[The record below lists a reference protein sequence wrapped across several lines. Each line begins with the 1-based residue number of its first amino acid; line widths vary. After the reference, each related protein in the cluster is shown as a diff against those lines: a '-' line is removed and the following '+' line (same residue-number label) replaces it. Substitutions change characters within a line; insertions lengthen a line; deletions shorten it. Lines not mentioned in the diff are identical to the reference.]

1 MSHSPSIALL
11 LASALWLFAPLA
23 QAASTEPPTGTESVR
38 AEVLLKTSSS
48 WDGKAYA
55 AYPEGKPELT
65 LLKITIPPHTN
76 LPWHTHPMPN
86 AAYVLSGS
94 LTVEKKADGLQKP
107 LRAGDTLPEMV
118 GETHRGFTGDE
129 AVELLVFYAGSP
141 GMALSHPA
149 D

>member
-1 MSHSPSIALL
+1 MKRFPVIALS
-11 LASALWLFAPLA
+11 LAAALCWRAPLA
-23 QAASTEPPTGTESVR
+23 QAADPHAETAR
-38 AEVLLKTSSS
+38 AEVLLKSSAS

-55 AYPEGKPELT
+55 AYPAGTPELT
-65 LLKITIPPHTN
+65 LLRISIPPHAS

-94 LTVEKKADGLQKP
+94 LTVERKADGLSKS

-118 GETHRGFTGDE
+118 GETHRGVTGDE
-129 AVELLVFYAGSP
+129 GVELLVFYAGTP
-141 GMALSHPA
+141 GMALSRPA